1 MLSVGGQPYLTS
13 SWSVMP
19 YLDEVLGFD
28 EQDRLE
34 PLHPLYT
41 IPIGCV
47 ADIKRYFDAKP
58 GFWNPS
64 PAASQGRRTPLVC
77 PCLAAPTGDLRIHD
91 ILVQGESEDPSGA
104 CPRSHNSTATF
115 AHSTA
120 CRSRYHVARVNDDI
134 EPQWK

>member
-41 IPIGCV
+41 IPIGRV

-58 GFWNPS
+58 GF
-64 PAASQGRRTPLVC
+64 
-77 PCLAAPTGDLRIHD
+77 
-91 ILVQGESEDPSGA
+91 
-104 CPRSHNSTATF
+104 
-115 AHSTA
+115 
-120 CRSRYHVARVNDDI
+120 
-134 EPQWK
+134 